1 VIRIYSPYF
10 HMQDTQGMRIAKMIG
25 WTSRR
30 LSEIAPEEMAGI
42 KRQAHLA
49 RSQAARALLGAAWR
63 WLAGVVRDA
72 GVAAQLS
79 EAPRPYPARYPVPR
93 NRLCS

>member
-1 VIRIYSPYF
+1 MNGV
-10 HMQDTQGMRIAKMIG
+10 MN
-25 WTSRR
+25 RR
-30 LSEIAPEEMAGI
+30 LSEIAPEEIAAL
-42 KRQAHLA
+42 KRQSHQA
-49 RSQAARALLGAAWR
+49 RSDLLRALAGAGWR
-63 WLAGVVRDA
+63 WFAGLVREA